1 MRLVAVLGVPVVL
14 LLAGAV
20 YFSAKPGEDAR
31 IAAVLARADKGPV
44 PQPIDADDA
53 VDTEIVRQLLET
65 KRLSDTQTTTLITA
79 AGRRYL
85 RRKKAYTAAKEA
97 ADAGKSNV
105 AGLESLQRELESA
118 RKVCDVAESMGH
130 PRDLAAF
137 ASADAQLE
145 RILAGGSGIGFGL
158 TDRFTGATA
167 FAEADLQKL
176 EKAFEQ
182 QFGRPL
188 PISAHG
194 DSAAHRALGFD
205 HRGRF
210 DVAVSPLQPEGA
222 WLRRYLK
229 ERGVTFFA
237 FSSAV
242 RGKATGAHIHIGPP
256 SGRVGASASAA
267 PRSE

>member
-1 MRLVAVLGVPVVL
+1 MRFLAVLGVPVLL

-20 YFSAKPGEDAR
+20 YFSAKPSEEAR
-31 IAAVLARADKGPV
+31 IAAVLARADKSA
-44 PQPIDADDA
+44 PQAQVLDPDDA
-53 VDTEIVRQLLET
+53 VDTAVVRQYLET
-65 KRLSDTQTTTLITA
+65 KKLTDEQTNSLISA

-85 RRKKAYTAAKEA
+85 RRKQAYALAKQSV
-97 ADAGKSNV
+97 DAGK
-105 AGLESLQRELESA
+105 AEAAATLEALQREMDSA
-118 RKVCDVAESMGH
+118 RKVCDLSESLGH

-145 RILAGGSGIGFGL
+145 RILAGGSGLGFGL
-158 TDRFTGATA
+158 TDHFTGANSFT
-167 FAEADLQKL
+167 EADLLQL
-176 EKAFEQ
+176 EKAFET

-205 HRGRF
+205 HRGRV

-222 WLRRYLK
+222 WLRRYLSGK
-229 ERGVTFFA
+229 GVTYFA

-256 SGRVGASASAA
+256 SGRIGASAVAR
-267 PRSE
+267 P